1 MYLPQTA
8 RHSNEV
14 FLFCFGKRIVEFYK
28 LWRYLLCP
36 QHSGLHSANG
46 LNFFFVRRQSPFYIF
61 CPPSLKKESM
71 PSRFLLF
78 ERTAVRIVP
87 LLDDGNRPLQLR
99 PLR

>member
-46 LNFFFVRRQSPFYIF
+46 LNFFFCKKAKSILHFL
-61 CPPSLKKESM
+61 PPIPQKRVNALEMSL
-71 PSRFLLF
+71 
-78 ERTAVRIVP
+78 V
-87 LLDDGNRPLQLR
+87 
-99 PLR
+99 